1 MHVRQLF
8 PERCWKK
15 QERQAPSV
23 GPQTE
28 AYGVKNYSA
37 QARPSPGSA
46 GAPVI
51 GGWFAAHMFLCL
63 AGSRA
68 LFAPQHVVPLEEIEP
83 TLKVQGTAKLCW
95 EAAGPRRGEVG
106 RVN

>member
-1 MHVRQLF
+1 ML
-8 PERCWKK
+8 E
-15 QERQAPSV
+15 EAGET
-23 GPQTE
+23 GPLCR
-28 AYGVKNYSA
+28 AADGSLWVKNYSA

-83 TLKVQGTAKLCW
+83 TLKVQGTAKFCW

-106 RVN
+106 QVK